1 MNEMYPESIHFSPQE
16 TKKIVSDL
24 FAYAFNCPRDARSE
38 EYQTG
43 FRAGAFN
50 TLLLPTHKH
59 VSITHS
65 FQKGSCQLDAWYSG
79 YEEGRTAAHSF
90 QINYLESIQQNETI
104 LTTQSEDE
112 SGEQEVSFS
121 FT

>member
-24 FAYAFNCPRDARSE
+24 FEYAFNCARDARSA
-38 EYQTG
+38 EYKAG

-50 TLLLPTHKH
+50 TLLLPKHKH
-59 VSITHS
+59 ESIKSS
-65 FQKGSCQLDAWYSG
+65 FLKGSCQLDAWYAG
-79 YEEGRTAAHSF
+79 YDEGQRSAYSF
-90 QINYLESIQQNETI
+90 QFNYIDSLQQKEQLI
-104 LTTQSEDE
+104 TTKPEEE
-112 SGEQEVSFS
+112 SGVQEVSFS

>member
-24 FAYAFNCPRDARSE
+24 FEYAFNCARDARSE
-38 EYQTG
+38 EYKAG

-50 TLLLPTHKH
+50 TLLLPKHKH
-59 VSITHS
+59 VSITSS
-65 FQKGSCQLDAWYSG
+65 FPKGSCQLDAWYAG
-79 YEEGRTAAHSF
+79 YDEGQRAAYSF
-90 QINYLESIQQNETI
+90 QFNYIDSLQQNEQLI
-104 LTTQSEDE
+104 TTKPEEE
-112 SGEQEVSFS
+112 SGAQEVSFS